1 MFALMMSE
9 DRISMQEKRK
19 GIIQAMNQLPGAFL
33 LDTDKITIMQPW
45 NKTISDVVVGILSW
59 M

>member
-19 GIIQAMNQLPGAFL
+19 GIIQAMNQLPGTFL
-33 LDTDKITIMQPW
+33 LDTDKITNMQPW
-45 NKTISDVVVGILSW
+45 NKTISYVVVGILSW

>member
-33 LDTDKITIMQPW
+33 LDTDKI
-45 NKTISDVVVGILSW
+45 NNHHAALE
-59 M
+59 